1 MDFKYLDLFYELY
14 MSERDLLWK
23 RVEGNP
29 LWLRGMMS
37 RYKNPSGFAMA
48 MAPERN
54 ARINDPIFAEVLAWI
69 KETNFPA
76 KYTTEGMIAFETEE
90 DMTMFLLRWSG
101 TGS

>member
-1 MDFKYLDLFYELY
+1 MNDR
-14 MSERDLLWK
+14 SLLWK

-54 ARINDPIFAEVLAWI
+54 ARISDPQWRDVVDWI
-69 KETNFPA
+69 KEMNFPV
-76 KYTTEGMIAFETEE
+76 KVLPEGILAFETEE
-90 DMTMFLLRWSG
+90 DITMFMLRWA
-101 TGS
+101 

>member
-1 MDFKYLDLFYELY
+1 MNDR
-14 MSERDLLWK
+14 SLLWK

-54 ARINDPIFAEVLAWI
+54 ARISDPQWRDVVEWI
-69 KETNFPA
+69 KEMNFPV
-76 KYTTEGMIAFETEE
+76 KVLPDGILAFETEE
-90 DMTMFLLRWSG
+90 DITMFMLRWA
-101 TGS
+101 